1 MIELHNINER
11 IAYVVQTSG
20 LTKSAFAQ
28 RLNVSQPFISEIC
41 SGKKTPS
48 DRTIADICR
57 EFCINEVWLRTGDGE
72 MTREVSEQDELAAY
86 VGALLAGQRSKAE
99 EVLISTLARLNEDD
113 LALLDRMLSNISAE
127 WAKKEKH
134 EE

>member
-20 LTKSAFAQ
+20 LTKSAFGE
-28 RLNVSQPFISEIC
+28 RINVSQSFVSAIC
-41 SGKKTPS
+41 MGKKIPS
-48 DRTIADICR
+48 DRTVRDICR
-57 EFCINEVWLRTGDGE
+57 EFGVNEVWLRTGDGE

-99 EVLISTLARLNEDD
+99 EVLITTLARLNEDD
-113 LALLDRMLSNISAE
+113 LVLLNRMLDHIGEE
-127 WAKKEKH
+127 WNRGNEGK
-134 EE
+134 